1 MAHPNKY
8 NHIDN
13 VLNKHFND
21 FTPKKKKK
29 IYNKLYNVKISK
41 SDMVITDS

>member
-8 NHIDN
+8 NCIHN
-13 VLNKHFND
+13 GLNKL
-21 FTPKKKKK
+21 TSSLKKKKK
-29 IYNKLYNVKISK
+29 MNNKLYNVKISK